1 MYFLSWNILKKNW
14 IFFLSSFYVFPGLGS
29 EVALLCSSCNEV
41 FSHPWD
47 LLVHVQKSHS
57 LHIYEESDSDLISM
71 SNVVSGINDQVVAPS
86 HMLLDGPGVIKSIWF
101 DLQDQPPPHCASCC
115 SSSPSTTY
123 LLLVSRLCSMLSW
136 QSHMKNRI
144 IAASILLV
152 ALACLFNNLGYEYG

>member
-1 MYFLSWNILKKNW
+1 MYFLSWNILKKLN
-14 IFFLSSFYVFPGLGS
+14 IFFLSFCVFPGLGS
-29 EVALLCSSCNEV
+29 EVALLCSSCNEI

-101 DLQDQPPPHCASCC
+101 DLQDQPPHCASCC

-123 LLLVSRLCSMLSW
+123 LLLYSVFPELTNC
-136 QSHMKNRI
+136 
-144 IAASILLV
+144 
-152 ALACLFNNLGYEYG
+152 